1 MVRLCGIVSLVS
13 GEPARE
19 IFRTMP
25 LPAVYDFE
33 NLFYRREGYEVIPYG
48 ADMQHEAGTFE
59 AALARV

>member
-1 MVRLCGIVSLVS
+1 
-13 GEPARE
+13 
-19 IFRTMP
+19 MP